1 MTIPMQKTIMPNFT
15 LIPLPRK
22 VIILLDGTWN
32 DENGLNNNGL
42 VTNIV
47 HLSRILVNDPDKQVV
62 QYHRGVGNDDD
73 NNWFEKVWGGTSGDG
88 VQQIINNAYIQLVNT
103 WKPGDIIKIFGFSR
117 GAASARMLASKIYRE
132 GIPEKITV
140 EIDENENVVKYS
152 PNGKIKHVD
161 ISFLGV
167 WDTVS
172 AFGIVNNLGRLI
184 FEKTGDLFTNNHIS
198 PNIQRAV
205 HLLAIDESRKIF
217 TPSLMNHK
225 EGITHEVWFPGVH
238 SDIGGSYQEDQIA
251 RASLH
256 YMLKKWNE
264 WLIDQQI
271 DPLSIDN
278 EAYDKYTIEYPKEV
292 CFHFFPDDFT
302 TDYRK
307 IFVQID
313 GKKTF
318 ELKPIIHALTFK
330 LSKEIKAKKIIREN
344 EATKKVKIKYNP
356 LNISK
361 LKGYYQL
368 TD

>member
-1 MTIPMQKTIMPNFT
+1 MQKTITPNFT
-15 LIPLPRK
+15 LTPSPRK
-22 VIILLDGTWN
+22 IIILLDGTWN
-32 DENGLNNNGL
+32 DENGLNNDGL

-47 HLSRILVNDPDKQVV
+47 HLSRILINDKEKQVV

-88 VQQIINNAYIQLVNT
+88 VKQIIDNAYVQLVDT

-117 GAASARMLASKIYRE
+117 GAAGARMLASKIYRE
-132 GIPEKITV
+132 GIPEKINV
-140 EIDENENVVKYS
+140 EYDDENNVSKYT
-152 PNGKIKHVD
+152 PIGKIKHID

-172 AFGIVNNLGRLI
+172 AFGVVNNLGRLL

-225 EGITHEVWFPGVH
+225 EGVTHEVWFPGVH
-238 SDIGGSYQEDQIA
+238 SDIGGSYQEDQLA

-264 WLIDQQI
+264 WLNEQNQE
-271 DPLSIDN
+271 PLLINN
-278 EAYDKYTIEYPKEV
+278 ELLKKYTVESPQEV
-292 CFHFFPDDFT
+292 CFHFFPDNFS
-302 TDYRK
+302 TDEREIY
-307 IFVQID
+307 VQID
-313 GKKTF
+313 GEKTTD
-318 ELKPIIHALTFK
+318 LKPAIHSLTFK
-330 LSKEIKAKKIIREN
+330 LSKEIKTEKLIKEKEKTKKISVDY
-344 EATKKVKIKYNP
+344 KP
-356 LNISK
+356 SNISN
-361 LKGYYQL
+361 LKGNYIQI
-368 TD
+368 D